1 MTAIYRATLAAPS
14 PPGRSQARTALLVYA
29 SRPECGGNPELGGRE
44 ARVSRTAAFRSDQQK
59 RRGEAPE
66 TLRPRQHERRF

>member
-14 PPGRSQARTALLVYA
+14 PPGRSQARPCLCTRAVRSAAVTRNLA
-29 SRPECGGNPELGGRE
+29 A
-44 ARVSRTAAFRSDQQK
+44 ARHESVGPQRFDRIKQK